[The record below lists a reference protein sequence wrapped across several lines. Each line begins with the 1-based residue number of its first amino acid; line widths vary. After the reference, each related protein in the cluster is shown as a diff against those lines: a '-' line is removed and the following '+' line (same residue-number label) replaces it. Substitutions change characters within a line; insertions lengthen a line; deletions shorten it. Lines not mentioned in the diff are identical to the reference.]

1 MVAARDVWEIRGKKL
16 HVKDQKVLNDD
27 SVDSASCS
35 EVWLS
40 LDSETF
46 GQGIGE
52 HDEVQHKADDL
63 QEMHG
68 GLLEWEMSGSVEGRK
83 REEEDSLV

>member
-1 MVAARDVWEIRGKKL
+1 
-16 HVKDQKVLNDD
+16 
-27 SVDSASCS
+27 
-35 EVWLS
+35 LS